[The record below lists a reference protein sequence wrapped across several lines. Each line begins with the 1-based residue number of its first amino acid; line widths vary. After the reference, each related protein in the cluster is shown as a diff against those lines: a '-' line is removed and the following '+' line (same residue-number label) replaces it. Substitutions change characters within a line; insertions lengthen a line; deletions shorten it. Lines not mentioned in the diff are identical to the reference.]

1 MTNSS
6 SVSSAAFAGQALL
19 GGSALI
25 ALAILAAGW
34 ATFAR
39 GFEIMPLATLL
50 AAVAYVWFVRRRAL
64 AAEEQMAQVSLV
76 VNDATRGKFGRRIVP
91 FRKGGEVSVV
101 CWEIN
106 EMLDQ
111 LEAYFRE
118 VSTATRCASEGKF
131 HRKPMP
137 VGLHG
142 SIRKSLED
150 VAVSLE
156 SVAENA
162 RNALKNEL
170 LSGLSQLNSSQLL
183 KNLHRSEDDLRA
195 MSAKMEDVTAIS
207 RETASEAEESRQ
219 SIGEVVSSLNQSVEI
234 IGRTSAEI
242 EQLNQRSAEIAK
254 IITIITEIADQTNLL
269 ALNAAIEAA
278 RAGEQGR
285 GFAVVADEV
294 RKLAE
299 KTKTATGE
307 IGGVIELFRDELR
320 GMSENSATMNVM
332 VNTSKRVFMDFEG
345 KFGKLAASAQ
355 ATLQKT
361 RHAQGITYA
370 AQIKVEHLLYKQ
382 NAYMVVNTGTN
393 SREAEV
399 VKDDCH
405 QCNLGRW
412 YECGPGYDLFRS
424 VPSFDSLQTPH
435 CELHKKIHEAIG
447 YLGQDWAQSRATQKL
462 VLGAFS
468 GAEDASDRVLEI
480 IDQIVAEKYTS

>member
-6 SVSSAAFAGQALL
+6 SVSSTAFASQTLAGGVALV
-19 GGSALI
+19 ALMM
-25 ALAILAAGW
+25 LAAGW
-34 ATFAR
+34 AAYAK
-39 GFEIMPLATLL
+39 GFEVLPLVTLL
-50 AAVAYVWFVRRRAL
+50 AGMVYVWYVHRRAA
-64 AAEEQMAQVSLV
+64 AAEEQMSQVSLV
-76 VNDATRGKFGRRIVP
+76 VNDATNGKFGRRIVP
-91 FRKGGEVSVV
+91 SRKDGEISVV

-118 VSTATRCASEGKF
+118 VSTATRSASEGNF
-131 HRKPMP
+131 YRKPMP

-150 VAVSLE
+150 VSVSLE

-162 RNALKNEL
+162 RNSLKNEL

-183 KNLHRSEDDLRA
+183 KNLKHSEEDLKS

-207 RETASEAEESRQ
+207 QETASEAEESKQ

-234 IGRTSAEI
+234 IGRTSEEI
-242 EQLNQRSAEIAK
+242 EQLNHRSAEIAK

-299 KTKTATGE
+299 KTKTATSE
-307 IGGVIELFRDELR
+307 IGGVIELFRGELR
-320 GMSENSATMNVM
+320 EMSENSVTMNEM
-332 VNTSKRVFMDFEG
+332 VNTSKRIFMDFEG
-345 KFGKLAASAQ
+345 KFGKLASSAQ
-355 ATLQKT
+355 TTLQKT
-361 RHAQGITYA
+361 RHAQGITFA

-382 NAYMVVNTGTN
+382 NAYMVVNTGAN
-393 SREAEV
+393 SSEAEV
-399 VKDDCH
+399 VKNDCH
-405 QCNLGRW
+405 QCNLGQW
-412 YECGPGYDLFRS
+412 YECGHGYEVFRE
-424 VPSFDSLQTPH
+424 VPSFSNLKAPH
-435 CELHKKIHEAIG
+435 CELHQKIHEAVG
-447 YLGQDWAQSRATQKL
+447 YLGQDWAQSRKTQKHIL
-462 VLGAFS
+462 EAFA
-468 GAEDASDRVLEI
+468 GAEDASDQVLEI
-480 IDQIVAEKYTS
+480 IDRVVVEKYAS